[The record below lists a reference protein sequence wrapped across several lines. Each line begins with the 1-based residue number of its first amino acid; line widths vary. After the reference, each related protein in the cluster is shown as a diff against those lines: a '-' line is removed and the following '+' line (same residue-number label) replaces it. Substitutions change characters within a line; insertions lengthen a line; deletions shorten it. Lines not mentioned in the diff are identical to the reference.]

1 MSFTHY
7 KSIKSRE
14 ARLHKTHLSI
24 SVQPTLEKGDFF
36 ARQITLEVDDFENEI
51 KTTYLVDKKLPCIKS

>member
-1 MSFTHY
+1 MSFAHY

-14 ARLHKTHLSI
+14 ARLHRTNLSI
-24 SVQPTLEKGDFF
+24 QPTLKKGDFF

-51 KTTYLVDKKLPCIKS
+51 KATYLVDKKLTCIKS